1 LYKEDLKQQKRTVWS
16 LWEKYEGTLKS
27 FQYLAADGY
36 SSMGQIDQVNYMA
49 YFNRIHPD
57 KDAKKISEEVEELR
71 ELVSTE
77 MWKLVFRAHK

>member
-1 LYKEDLKQQKRTVWS
+1 MD
-16 LWEKYEGTLKS
+16 
-27 FQYLAADGY
+27 
-36 SSMGQIDQVNYMA
+36 QIDQVNYMA